1 MVRIN
6 KVLIANRGEIAK
18 RIANVLLEK
27 NIVPVVPVVE
37 KEFNQV
43 FNLFAG
49 CELVKCEQGIFL
61 NQQKLLKMAKERN
74 CQAIHPGYGFLSE
87 NSQFAELCEDEGV
100 EFIGPPPMAIE
111 LMGDKETAR
120 TLATQAGVPPVPG
133 FTIENMEI
141 DEIKKKA
148 NEIGFPVLIKA
159 SKGGGGKGMRKID
172 NPNNLEDGLRLAK
185 SESLQYFGSKTV
197 FIEKYIENPRHIEI
211 QIFSF
216 PGGRTVYLGERECSI
231 QRRHQKIIEETPSPF
246 ITERIR
252 KKMGECAVKLAD
264 KVGYIGAG
272 TVEFIMDK
280 DKNYYF
286 LEMNTRIQVEHPIT
300 EEIFGVDLVKWQVEE
315 AMGLVEYV
323 KQEKIK
329 SNGYAIELR
338 IYAEDPNNNFI
349 PSPGKI
355 LLYKE
360 PKGPGIRV
368 ESAIQTGSEIFSDF
382 DPMIAKLVVKAE
394 NREKGIEKAIKAL
407 KDFCILGITTNREY
421 LINILQTEEFKKG
434 LTDTSFTDKYANKL
448 TNKKKVLSEKALTG
462 AYFLV
467 QNQKTNTILTSE
479 TQDYYPQITTRIP

>member
-1 MVRIN
+1 MVRIK

-27 NIVPVVPVVE
+27 NIVPVIPVVD

-49 CELVKCEQGIFL
+49 CELIKCEQGIFL
-61 NQQKLLKMAKERN
+61 NSEKLINIARKTN
-74 CQAIHPGYGFLSE
+74 CQAIHPGYGFLAE
-87 NSQFAELCEDEGV
+87 NHKFAELCENYAI
-100 EFIGPPPMAIE
+100 EFIGPPPVAIE

-120 TLATQAGVPPVPG
+120 SLAKQAGVPPVPG
-133 FTIENMEI
+133 FTIENMNFEK
-141 DEIKKKA
+141 IKKLA
-148 NEIGFPVLIKA
+148 EEIGYPVLIKA
-159 SKGGGGKGMRKID
+159 SKGGGGKGMRKITSPD
-172 NPNNLEDGLRLAK
+172 KLEEGLRLAK
-185 SESLQYFGSKTV
+185 SESLQYFGSETV
-197 FIEKYIENPRHIEI
+197 FIEKYIENPRHVEI

-300 EEIFGVDLVKWQVEE
+300 EEIFGVDLVKWQIEE
-315 AMGLVEYV
+315 AMGLVEFV

-368 ESAIQTGSEIFSDF
+368 ESAVQTGSEIFSDF

-394 NREKGIEKAIKAL
+394 TRDKGIEKAIKAL

-421 LINILQTEEFKKG
+421 LINILQTEEFKNG
-434 LTDTSFTDKYANKL
+434 LTDTSFTEKYADKL
-448 TNKKKVLSEKALTG
+448 TNKEKNLSEKALLV
-462 AYFLV
+462 AHFLT
-467 QNQKTNTILTSE
+467 QNQSTNAKLTNE